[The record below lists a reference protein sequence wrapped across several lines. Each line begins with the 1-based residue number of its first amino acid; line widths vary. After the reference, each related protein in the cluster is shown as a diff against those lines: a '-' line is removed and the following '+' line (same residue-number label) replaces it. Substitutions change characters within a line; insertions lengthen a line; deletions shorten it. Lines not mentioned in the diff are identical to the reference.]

1 MKNSRLSTL
10 LPLLLLAAL
19 LFSGQPAA
27 AQNEL
32 PASGPLKAEAA
43 QNLIAALGKNLTI
56 IDVRSPG
63 EFAQGH
69 VPGAVLLPV
78 EQLPGRARRNPGRQT
93 RALCLP
99 YRPPG
104 KPCLCVGPPGPP
116 AADAALVS

>member
-19 LFSGQPAA
+19 LFSGSPAA

-56 IDVRSPG
+56 LDVRSPANSRRAMCPALSCCPWNS
-63 EFAQGH
+63 FPPSSAQSR
-69 VPGAVLLPV
+69 PT
-78 EQLPGRARRNPGRQT
+78 NPCS
-93 RALCLP
+93 LSP